1 MTKKKAI
8 RVGHR
13 GAARRVTS
21 KIEEELEKETTQRDE
36 IESLCETLKKKR
48 DILSELDNEILEE
61 IAEENMEAE
70 IEDSDR
76 YVLDIE
82 RILTKIRNSSSSKQ
96 KTKSNETSSNQNLN
110 PNAAD
115 FVFINSTSTCNTPH
129 PMQNN
134 GMQYRSSM
142 SATNSSIYHKLPK
155 LNLPYFNGNLLKWQ
169 PFWDAYQSTIHDN
182 QTLTDVQKFTYL
194 QYQIQGIA
202 AQCIAGLPLTSA
214 NYYQAVSILRERFG
228 QNHKITNAYIQNL
241 MDLPAPRSNADS
253 LRNFSDRIECS
264 IRGLESLGTNESTFG
279 AILTPII
286 YNKLPS
292 DVRKNITRD
301 RGNDD
306 WDIESLR
313 TAIKREVCVQ
323 VAGQST
329 GQSNEDLEILPTAS
343 FIAETF
349 KGKNGK
355 QSRKKCLFCEE
366 SHHPNTCKNVK
377 DVEKR
382 KEIVK
387 RKKVCFNCF
396 GSHRVAEYLARKLEI
411 ESTEKI
417 ALKISGFGGNEGQV
431 RHLDKANIAIETVD
445 NQRIEIEVIIVPKIA
460 APIQTKSQKEIKA
473 LPYLRGLRLAHPI
486 CAEDKFNIS
495 LLIGA
500 DYYWSIVEDEI
511 IRGNGPTAVKSKI
524 GYLLS
529 GPVLTK
535 NGSSSKQS
543 AMLNILTDHRA
554 VVCDLEKFWN
564 LEALGV
570 SGSDTI
576 KSQSEVVREY
586 GEKSIILEN
595 GKYTAKLPWKP
606 DFLPLPHNM
615 ELVKQRTSSVIRR
628 LANKPDLLK
637 MYGDI
642 IREQERRHFIEK
654 VEETKLPT
662 DRPVHYIPHHPVSKE
677 SSTTPI
683 RIVYDCS
690 CKDGRD
696 NPSLNECLESH
707 PPVMNDIT
715 GILMRFRAKKYAT
728 TSDLE
733 KAFLQIQLDEKD
745 RDATRFL
752 WLSDPTNTSSPLIT
766 YRFKSVL
773 FGATCSPFILSATL
787 LKHFKE
793 NPGKLSDTLEHGLY
807 VDNILTSFDNENDVI
822 DYYRRSREL
831 LTKSGFNLRSWN
843 SNSPKLQEIASKEQT
858 LDKDEL
864 TKILGM
870 QWNAKSDKLFYQSNP
885 FEMDKKGKLT
895 KRYILRQS
903 SKIFDPLGLLSPVTV
918 KAKIFMQ
925 SFWKLNLEWDEI
937 LTEDIQSKWILISRD
952 LASNLET
959 EIHRSTQT
967 QNENNRNLPTL
978 HVFTDAS
985 THAYGACTY
994 IMYDRKPT
1002 IVMAKN
1008 RVAPIKTITLPKL
1021 ELMGAVIG
1029 ARLVDHICKN
1039 FQETFSEIQF
1049 WSDSQIVLSW
1059 LSSVKPQRQFIKNRI
1074 EEITSL
1080 CGDNVWRYC
1089 PTKDNPA
1096 DLLTRG
1102 ITSEELQQNEMWFSG
1117 PKWLNSKEDWPTWN
1131 RNNVTSSVC
1140 TTMSENDDKIKTM
1153 ENNQNVRIGIGKIID
1168 IERYNS
1174 YRKLTRI
1181 TAYVMRFATNCKAT
1195 ETERKKDVLRSDE
1208 IKNAKFL
1215 WIRYTQGKTF
1225 SDEINCIDNFTKRKT
1240 LVRQLKLFLDKKQ
1253 CSRCGGRRID
1263 NATVGETV
1271 KFPYLLPA
1279 KDRLTHLIVL
1289 EAHENTLH
1297 SGINITLA
1305 YIQQTFWIPKL
1316 RQCVKSILMKCVTCR
1331 KVIGKSYPA
1340 PEIPPLPKERVQ
1352 DATPFSITGVDFT
1365 GALTTRNRHN
1375 EESKVYICLFTC
1387 AVTRAVHLELVYD
1400 LSEES
1405 FLLCFRRFV
1414 SRRSVPKIM
1423 MSDNALTFKAASNE
1437 ISRLCNS
1444 RKVKENIQNY
1454 GIEWKFIP
1462 NRAPWFGGM
1471 WERMIGLTKISLKK
1485 VLGRAHVNNETLRTV
1500 LTEIEATLND
1510 RPVTYIST
1518 DIRDPE
1524 PLTPSHLIHGRR
1536 ITTVPYGSS
1545 KSAIDNLNICEL
1557 THTNLN
1563 NQAIRQRQL
1572 IENFWT
1578 RWKGE
1583 YLTSLREYHQ
1593 RAGVDVR
1600 KIKEGDVVQ
1609 IHDESKRVH
1618 WKLGVVQD
1626 TMKGKDGLVRVAMVR
1641 TKSGITNRPVTKL
1654 YPLEV
1659 NSMDCYL
1666 RRSERR
1672 N

>member
-13 GAARRVTS
+13 GAARRLIS

-48 DILSELDNEILEE
+48 DILSELDSEILEE

-76 YVLDIE
+76 I
-82 RILTKIRNSSSSKQ
+82 K
-96 KTKSNETSSNQNLN
+96 
-110 PNAAD
+110 
-115 FVFINSTSTCNTPH
+115 
-129 PMQNN
+129 
-134 GMQYRSSM
+134 
-142 SATNSSIYHKLPK
+142 
-155 LNLPYFNGNLLKWQ
+155 
-169 PFWDAYQSTIHDN
+169 
-182 QTLTDVQKFTYL
+182 
-194 QYQIQGIA
+194 
-202 AQCIAGLPLTSA
+202 
-214 NYYQAVSILRERFG
+214 
-228 QNHKITNAYIQNL
+228 
-241 MDLPAPRSNADS
+241 
-253 LRNFSDRIECS
+253 CS
-264 IRGLESLGTNESTFG
+264 IRELESLGTNESTFG

-349 KGKNGK
+349 PGKNRK

-382 KEIVK
+382 IEIVK

-396 GSHRVAEYLARKLEI
+396 GSHRVAECKSEFKCRQCGKRHHTSIHVQVHNTEPKSLTENQYNTQKTVAHTAVEETPLELTTSLHSTVTAHTDVLLKTAVTPVWSENRSIMTNILLDEGAQNSFITEDLARKLEI

-417 ALKISGFGGNEGQV
+417 ALKISGFGGNGGQV

-445 NQRIEIEVIIVPKIA
+445 NQRIEIDVIIVPKIA

-473 LPYLRGLRLAHPI
+473 LQYLRGLRLAHPI

-615 ELVKQRTSSVIRR
+615 ELVKQRT
-628 LANKPDLLK
+628 
-637 MYGDI
+637 
-642 IREQERRHFIEK
+642 EQERRHFIEK

-793 NPGKLSDTLEHGLY
+793 NPGKLSDTLENGLY

-831 LTKSGFNLRSWN
+831 LTKGGFNLRSWN
-843 SNSPKLQEIASKEQT
+843 SNSPKLQEIASKEKT
-858 LDKDEL
+858 LDKDEP

-870 QWNAKSDKLFYQSNP
+870 QWNAKSDKLFYQSNA

-925 SFWKLNLEWDEI
+925 SLWKLNLEWDEI
-937 LTEDIQSKWILISRD
+937 LPEDIQSKWILISRD
-952 LASNLET
+952 LATSLET

-985 THAYGACTY
+985 THAYGACAH
-994 IMYDRKPT
+994 ILYDRKPT

-1008 RVAPIKTITLPKL
+1008 RVAPIKNITLPKL

-1029 ARLVDHICKN
+1029 ARLADHICKN
-1039 FQETFSEIQF
+1039 FPETFSEIQF

-1074 EEITSL
+1074 EEIKSL

-1102 ITSEELQQNEMWFSG
+1102 ITSEELQQNEIWFSG

-1131 RNNVTSSVC
+1131 GNNVTSSVC
-1140 TTMSENDDKIKTM
+1140 TTISENDDKIETM
-1153 ENNQNVRIGIGKIID
+1153 ENNQNLRIGIGEIID

-1181 TAYVMRFATNCKAT
+1181 TAYVMRFATNCRAT
-1195 ETERKKDVLRSDE
+1195 EAERKKDLLRSDE

-1215 WIRYTQGKTF
+1215 WIRYTQGKIF
-1225 SDEINCIDNFTKRKT
+1225 SNEINCIDNSTKRKA
-1240 LVRQLKLFLDKKQ
+1240 LVRQLKLFLDEKQ
-1253 CSRCGGRRID
+1253 LLRCGGRRID

-1340 PEIPPLPKERVQ
+1340 PEIQPLPKERVQ

-1536 ITTVPYGSS
+1536 ITTLPYGSL
-1545 KSAIDNLNICEL
+1545 KSAIDNINICEL

-1572 IENFWT
+1572 IKNFWT

-1626 TMKGKDGLVRVAMVR
+1626 TIKGKDGLVRVAMVR
-1641 TKSGITNRPVTKL
+1641 TKTGITNRPVTKL

>member
-1 MTKKKAI
+1 M
-8 RVGHR
+8 
-13 GAARRVTS
+13 S
-21 KIEEELEKETTQRDE
+21 KYITQNQSFTENQYSTQKTVSHTAIEETPLELTT
-36 IESLCETLKKKR
+36 SLH
-48 DILSELDNEILEE
+48 
-61 IAEENMEAE
+61 
-70 IEDSDR
+70 
-76 YVLDIE
+76 
-82 RILTKIRNSSSSKQ
+82 
-96 KTKSNETSSNQNLN
+96 
-110 PNAAD
+110 
-115 FVFINSTSTCNTPH
+115 STVTAHTDV
-129 PMQNN
+129 
-134 GMQYRSSM
+134 
-142 SATNSSIYHKLPK
+142 
-155 LNLPYFNGNLLKWQ
+155 LLKTAVTPVWSENRSIMSNILL
-169 PFWDAYQSTIHDN
+169 DE
-182 QTLTDVQKFTYL
+182 
-194 QYQIQGIA
+194 G
-202 AQCIAGLPLTSA
+202 AQNS
-214 NYYQAVSILRERFG
+214 F
-228 QNHKITNAYIQNL
+228 IT
-241 MDLPAPRSNADS
+241 
-253 LRNFSDRIECS
+253 
-264 IRGLESLGTNESTFG
+264 
-279 AILTPII
+279 
-286 YNKLPS
+286 
-292 DVRKNITRD
+292 
-301 RGNDD
+301 
-306 WDIESLR
+306 
-313 TAIKREVCVQ
+313 
-323 VAGQST
+323 
-329 GQSNEDLEILPTAS
+329 EDLA
-343 FIAETF
+343 
-349 KGKNGK
+349 K
-355 QSRKKCLFCEE
+355 
-366 SHHPNTCKNVK
+366 
-377 DVEKR
+377 
-382 KEIVK
+382 
-387 RKKVCFNCF
+387 
-396 GSHRVAEYLARKLEI
+396 KLEI

-417 ALKISGFGGNEGQV
+417 APKISGFGGNEGQV

-460 APIQTKSQKEIKA
+460 APIQTKSQREIKA
-473 LPYLRGLRLAHPI
+473 LPYLHGLRLAHPI

-535 NGSSSKQS
+535 NGSTSKQS

-564 LEALGV
+564 LESLGV
-570 SGSDTI
+570 SGSDNI
-576 KSQSEVVREY
+576 KSQSEVVKEY

-615 ELVKQRTSSVIRR
+615 ELVKQRTGSVIRR

-642 IREQERRHFIEK
+642 IMEQERRHFIEK
-654 VEETKLPT
+654 VQETKLPT
-662 DRPVHYIPHHPVSKE
+662 DRPVHYIPHHPVAKE

-690 CKDGRD
+690 CKDGRG

-752 WLSDPTNTSSPLIT
+752 WLSDPSNTSSPLIT

-793 NPGKLSDTLEHGLY
+793 NPGKLSDTLENGLY
-807 VDNILTSFDNENDVI
+807 VDNILTSFDNENSVI

-831 LTKSGFNLRSWN
+831 LTKGGFNLRSWN

-870 QWNAKSDKLFYQSNP
+870 QWNAKSDKLFYQSNT

-925 SFWKLNLEWDEI
+925 SLWKLNLEWDEI
-937 LTEDIQSKWILISRD
+937 LPEDIQSKWILISRD
-952 LASNLET
+952 LASSLET

-967 QNENNRNLPTL
+967 QNKNNTNLPTL

-985 THAYGACTY
+985 THAYGACAY

-1029 ARLVDHICKN
+1029 ARLADHICKN
-1039 FQETFSEIQF
+1039 FPETFSEIQF

-1059 LSSVKPQRQFIKNRI
+1059 LASVKPQRQFIKNRI
-1074 EEITSL
+1074 EEIKSL

-1102 ITSEELQQNEMWFSG
+1102 ITSEELQQNEIWFSG
-1117 PKWLNSKEDWPTWN
+1117 PKWLNSKDDWPTWN
-1131 RNNVTSSVC
+1131 GNNVTSSVC
-1140 TTMSENDDKIKTM
+1140 TTMSENDDKIETM
-1153 ENNQNVRIGIGKIID
+1153 ENNQNVCIGIGEIID

-1181 TAYVMRFATNCKAT
+1181 TAYVMRFATNCRAK
-1195 ETERKKDVLRSDE
+1195 ETERKKDLLRIDE
-1208 IKNAKFL
+1208 IENAKFL
-1215 WIRYTQGKTF
+1215 WIRYTQGKIF
-1225 SDEINCIDNFTKRKT
+1225 SDEINCIDNSTKRKT
-1240 LVRQLKLFLDKKQ
+1240 LVRQLKLFLDEKQ
-1253 CSRCGGRRID
+1253 LLRCGGRRID

-1365 GALTTRNRHN
+1365 GALTIKNRHN
-1375 EESKVYICLFTC
+1375 EESKAYICLFTC

-1471 WERMIGLTKISLKK
+1471 WERMIGLTKTSLKK
-1485 VLGRAHVNNETLRTV
+1485 VLGRAHVNDETLRTV
-1500 LTEIEATLND
+1500 LTEIKATLND

-1536 ITTVPYGSS
+1536 ITTLPYVSLN
-1545 KSAIDNLNICEL
+1545 SAIDNLNVCEL

-1626 TMKGKDGLVRVAMVR
+1626 TIKGKDGLVRVAMVR
-1641 TKSGITNRPVTKL
+1641 TNSGVTNRPVTKL

-1659 NSMDCYL
+1659 NSMECYL